1 MIKFLMK
8 HQGRAFSPNRRGFT
22 EGVGSTNRLPLLGL
36 KVGAISSISLSCFY
50 SGLKFFVQL
59 LFYTFTSV
67 RCWAEVRA
75 EGT

>member
-1 MIKFLMK
+1 MQNKASLILKWLTNY
-8 HQGRAFSPNRRGFT
+8 RRFST
-22 EGVGSTNRLPLLGL
+22 TNRLPLLGQE
-36 KVGAISSISLSCFY
+36 VGAISGISLLCFC

-75 EGT
+75 KGT